1 MFPVAIYLFK
11 ANNKN
16 TRKRCAISLK
26 STKNPPKEGHLQDIP
41 DSDIH
46 SSSCEK
52 SDFNGTDADSDPE
65 L

>member
-1 MFPVAIYLFK
+1 MC
-11 ANNKN
+11 NKSKIN
-16 TRKRCAISLK
+16 KK
-26 STKNPPKEGHLQDIP
+26 SPKEGRLQDIP